1 MRLLLVFAVLILSQG
16 AWGKNA
22 LLKGT
27 GIASSHGGFLAFG
40 PKTDFISRVV
50 LDVSS
55 RGVDLDSDDGRRLS
69 RLGYKLEYDDGH
81 EETLALVFQDG
92 GEAKLLH
99 HHSADKYPDPK
110 AFGTS
115 GTWSVEER
123 SQRHV
128 LDDELDIKVEFGK
141 ENGPKLKIFIV
152 LRDITTTLVEG
163 VTGEMHKI
171 PDAKATINVV
181 SSPGQGDRDIP
192 TYEWDF
198 SSLLDLNTLR
208 ETDNSADQLAKELLG
223 Y

>member
-1 MRLLLVFAVLILSQG
+1 MRLLLVFAVLIFSQG
-16 AWGKNA
+16 AWGKNS

-27 GIASSHGGFLAFG
+27 GIASSHGGFIPFG

-55 RGVDLDSDDGRRLS
+55 RGVDLDPDDGRRLS
-69 RLGYKLEYDDGH
+69 RLGYKLEYADGH

-92 GEAKLLH
+92 GKAKLLH
-99 HHSADKYPDPK
+99 HHSDDKYPDPK
-110 AFGTS
+110 AFSTS
-115 GTWSVEER
+115 GTWSAEEW
-123 SQRHV
+123 SQRN
-128 LDDELDIKVEFGK
+128 ELDIKVEFGK
-141 ENGPKLKIFIV
+141 ENGPKLKIAIV
-152 LRDITTTLVEG
+152 LSDVTTTTVEG

-192 TYEWDF
+192 TYEWVF
-198 SSLLDLNTLR
+198 SSLLDLNTIR